1 VHLLHAG
8 VLESGEVRP
17 IVLKNLLRLLREK
30 GGRAF

>member
-1 VHLLHAG
+1 